1 MTIKDIAKLSGVSV
15 STVSRVLNNRP
26 DVSEVCRSRVN
37 AVIQSSNYIPNN
49 SARDLVKIR
58 SDAIGLVVRGVS
70 NSFYTDIIRSIE
82 KSIDA
87 AGYTMV
93 MRHIASCD
101 DEVKCGAEMER
112 EKHLRG
118 IVFLGGCHDYTK
130 ERIKLLNVPFVCCSY
145 TNRYGNL
152 DDDEYSSVSIA
163 DEDEAYKAVNEL
175 YRNGH
180 RRIAALIST
189 PDDWSISQ
197 LRYRGYRR
205 ALEEH
210 GLPFDE
216 SLVVS
221 AGSFSIKDAYAAM
234 KEQLNRNCDFT
245 AVFAIADDMAI
256 GAMKALRE
264 GGKRVPEDCSVIA
277 IDGLTVSDY
286 IQPTLTTLCQ
296 PMHEMGKKSVEIL
309 LDMIEGRGENR
320 HLTLETKLRRGASVK
335 DMN

>member
-1 MTIKDIAKLSGVSV
+1 M
-15 STVSRVLNNRP
+15 
-26 DVSEVCRSRVN
+26 
-37 AVIQSSNYIPNN
+37 
-49 SARDLVKIR
+49 
-58 SDAIGLVVRGVS
+58 
-70 NSFYTDIIRSIE
+70 
-82 KSIDA
+82 
-87 AGYTMV
+87 
-93 MRHIASCD
+93 
-101 DEVKCGAEMER
+101 
-112 EKHLRG
+112 
-118 IVFLGGCHDYTK
+118 
-130 ERIKLLNVPFVCCSY
+130 
-145 TNRYGNL
+145 
-152 DDDEYSSVSIA
+152 
-163 DEDEAYKAVNEL
+163 
-175 YRNGH
+175 
-180 RRIAALIST
+180 LIST

-234 KEQLNRNCDFT
+234 KEQLNRNPDFT

-296 PMHEMGKKSVEIL
+296 PMREMGKKSVEIL

>member
-1 MTIKDIAKLSGVSV
+1 M
-15 STVSRVLNNRP
+15 
-26 DVSEVCRSRVN
+26 
-37 AVIQSSNYIPNN
+37 
-49 SARDLVKIR
+49 
-58 SDAIGLVVRGVS
+58 
-70 NSFYTDIIRSIE
+70 
-82 KSIDA
+82 
-87 AGYTMV
+87 
-93 MRHIASCD
+93 
-101 DEVKCGAEMER
+101 
-112 EKHLRG
+112 
-118 IVFLGGCHDYTK
+118 
-130 ERIKLLNVPFVCCSY
+130 CCSY

-175 YRNGH
+175 YRKGH

-234 KEQLNRNCDFT
+234 KEQLNRNPDFT

-296 PMHEMGKKSVEIL
+296 PMREMGQKSVEIL

>member
-112 EKHLRG
+112 EKRLRG

-145 TNRYGNL
+145 TNRYGDL

-205 ALEEH
+205 ALS
-210 GLPFDE
+210 GLTRYNISGLGLSGGWVEDVYVIVIMGGSLSFMRNVYRRILANEDFCALLCKDRPFIENNRLARMPELESFGMVDE
-216 SLVVS
+216 NGAFL
-221 AGSFSIKDAYAAM
+221 GG
-234 KEQLNRNCDFT
+234 NCCF
-245 AVFAIADDMAI
+245 
-256 GAMKALRE
+256 
-264 GGKRVPEDCSVIA
+264 
-277 IDGLTVSDY
+277 GLTV
-286 IQPTLTTLCQ
+286 
-296 PMHEMGKKSVEIL
+296 
-309 LDMIEGRGENR
+309 R
-320 HLTLETKLRRGASVK
+320 
-335 DMN
+335 

>member
-1 MTIKDIAKLSGVSV
+1 M
-15 STVSRVLNNRP
+15 
-26 DVSEVCRSRVN
+26 
-37 AVIQSSNYIPNN
+37 
-49 SARDLVKIR
+49 
-58 SDAIGLVVRGVS
+58 
-70 NSFYTDIIRSIE
+70 
-82 KSIDA
+82 
-87 AGYTMV
+87 
-93 MRHIASCD
+93 
-101 DEVKCGAEMER
+101 
-112 EKHLRG
+112 
-118 IVFLGGCHDYTK
+118 
-130 ERIKLLNVPFVCCSY
+130 CCSY
-145 TNRYGNL
+145 TNRYGDL

-286 IQPTLTTLCQ
+286 KRGDTSRHDRGPGRKQAFDAGDKAP
-296 PMHEMGKKSVEIL
+296 PGRFGKGYELNLRGFCRAK
-309 LDMIEGRGENR
+309 MI
-320 HLTLETKLRRGASVK
+320 
-335 DMN
+335 